1 MRTLI
6 RNTNRRVQK
15 ELSRILEEL
24 MDYAQYLS
32 NKYNI
37 EEFANLYFT
46 FFTKESKLD
55 IDIQPAVMFVEISC
69 IMNDE
74 KSDIVQSLYANIYLS
89 KEDLLD
95 VLVSCN
101 MNFNNTLSYLKFV
114 LLHEIG
120 HVIVS
125 RKYIGLPIDEF
136 RRRAENSKVGK
147 VSKLRINASLDN
159 VINWTLEHNYLIESE
174 RLANEAVG
182 ITDNDIVKFVKMVSG
197 K

>member
-1 MRTLI
+1 MRTLVMSL
-6 RNTNRRVQK
+6 NRRVQK

-37 EEFANLYFT
+37 KEFANLYFT

-55 IDIQPAVMFVEISC
+55 VDIEPAVMFVAIDC
-69 IMNDE
+69 ITDDE
-74 KSDIVQSLYANIYLS
+74 KSDIVKALHAKIYLS

-95 VLVSCN
+95 VLVACN

-120 HVIVS
+120 HVIDN
-125 RKYIGLPIDEF
+125 RKYIGLTIDEF

-159 VINWTLEHNYLIESE
+159 VINYTLEYNNLIESE
-174 RLANEAVG
+174 RLANQAVG

>member
-1 MRTLI
+1 MRTLVT
-6 RNTNRRVQK
+6 NLNRRVQK

-37 EEFANLYFT
+37 KEFANLYFT

-55 IDIQPAVMFVEISC
+55 VDIEPAIMFVAINC
-69 IMNDE
+69 MTDE
-74 KSDIVQSLYANIYLS
+74 KSDIVQSLHAKIYLS

-95 VLVSCN
+95 VLVACN
-101 MNFNNTLSYLKFV
+101 MNFNNTLSCLKLV

-120 HVIVS
+120 HVIDN
-125 RKYIGLPIDEF
+125 RKYIGLTIDEF
-136 RRRAENSKVGK
+136 RRRGENSKVGK

-159 VINWTLEHNYLIESE
+159 VINYTLEYNNLIESE

-182 ITDNDIVKFVKMVSG
+182 ITDDDIVKFVKMTSG